1 MGNTTSNPKHIFKNK
16 FIYDIN
22 IPFKNDNFIFK
33 KNIDFEKKNVIVT
46 ISIGKDKIEI
56 TNKNIKQIYIEFKN
70 KERGD
75 IMEKIQTIWNLDLSH
90 NNIGYFNYNKERIF
104 INSLNLSHNK
114 IKDSIL
120 ERNKDY
126 IFNSKKINLS
136 NNQIE
141 LGNID
146 DFFNDENIPYF
157 KNIEELDLSNNKINT
172 GNFINLLDKLIQYKD
187 NINLKKL
194 NICSNPLGLD
204 DNIIEKKK
212 QLLTIEI
219 LMSYDTNEMNK
230 IIRKM
235 NQLQKMVK
243 HYLLKIDSFLLNY
256 SLENDIKIIVK
267 TKEKEYS
274 KIIYKNKLVRGDML
288 NPNKSKY
295 ESSIYAYKFKDNI
308 DFYLDSIE
316 DLEIIINRILVNKD
330 LYEIVELFRCS
341 IEENDFKTQS
351 SNEFKDS
358 ILGIIEKKIPTNI
371 FNFKKEYDLNGVIK
385 GIIEGSIEKIDDMT
399 QEKKNSSKKQQRIN
413 NNVPKSVN
421 QYVSNSKKNF
431 YFNQKDPFNV

>member
-1 MGNTTSNPKHIFKNK
+1 MGNKISNPTNIFKNK
-16 FIYDIN
+16 NIYIIN

-399 QEKKNSSKKQQRIN
+399 QEKKNSSKKQQRIH

>member
-1 MGNTTSNPKHIFKNK
+1 MGNKISNPTNIFKNK
-16 FIYDIN
+16 NIYIIN

-288 NPNKSKY
+288 NLDKSKY
-295 ESSIYAYKFKDNI
+295 ESSIYPYTFKDNI

-341 IEENDFKTQS
+341 IEENDFKKQS

-358 ILGIIEKKIPTNI
+358 IFGIIEKKIPTNI

-399 QEKKNSSKKQQRIN
+399 QEKKNSSKKQQRIH